1 VNRFLG
7 SSIRGCDSGDAL
19 PPGAEAPGSD
29 ALPSLA
35 RAVEEATQTPDPAL
49 PDSAVSARRLR
60 YLSQIGLAL
69 SAERDIRRLLS
80 MILTASRELTSAD
93 GGSLYIV
100 ETDATGEK
108 KLIFRASQNDSIVVD
123 TNLSLAVSATS
134 LAGYAALSSELL
146 NFDDVYHLPSNAP
159 FQFNPSFD
167 HEHGYRTKSV
177 LVVPLRDH
185 NGDTIGVLQLINRKR
200 DRHAILSDVEAVE
213 REVVGFDAEGV
224 ELAQTLASQAAV
236 ALNNN
241 LLLREIESLFEAFVV
256 ASSGAIEDRDP
267 TTSGHSRRVTRLT
280 LSLAR
285 AVNETSEGPY
295 GEARFSPAQLREL
308 RYAALLHD
316 FGKIGVR
323 EAILTKSRKIE
334 ANRFEA
340 IQSRIAV
347 LQAQQKEQLA
357 RATKEI
363 ALDYSLSRQEKEVA
377 IAQRERVAL
386 EQEAS
391 LTADVPWL
399 QLLNEPPSSPISD
412 AEWSKALNAME
423 RLRSRRYTDINGQ
436 SRPLLEETEAAALS
450 VRRGTLTPS
459 EFAQIQD
466 HAQMSWEFL
475 HQIPWTRGL
484 ENVPAIAQ
492 AHHERLDGSGYPLG
506 LSEQNIPLGAKMM
519 AIADVF
525 DALTASDRPY
535 KRALSIEE
543 ALQILNCEVQAGK
556 LDADLLQIFVESR
569 AWKE

>member
-1 VNRFLG
+1 VNDFLS
-7 SSIRGCDSGDAL
+7 SSIRSDDPGDDSL
-19 PPGAEAPGSD
+19 SGAGAPGNELS
-29 ALPSLA
+29 PSLA
-35 RAVEEATQTPDPAL
+35 RAVEEVAQTEA
-49 PDSAVSARRLR
+49 SSEGSSSARRLR
-60 YLSQIGLAL
+60 HLSQIGLAL
-69 SAERDIRRLLS
+69 SAERDIRRLLA
-80 MILTASRELTSAD
+80 MILTASRELTNAD

-100 ETDATGEK
+100 ETGADGDK
-108 KLIFRASQNDSIVVD
+108 KLIFRAAQSDSIVVD
-123 TNLSLAVSATS
+123 TNMSFAVSATS
-134 LAGYAALSSELL
+134 LAGYAALSGEVMR
-146 NFDDVYHLPSNAP
+146 FDDVYHLPPDAP
-159 FQFNPSFD
+159 FQFNPTSD
-167 HEHGYRTKSV
+167 IEHGYRTKSV
-177 LVVPLRDH
+177 LIVPLRDH

-200 DRHAILSDVEAVE
+200 HRDEILGDVATVE
-213 REVVGFDAEGV
+213 REVVGFDDEGV
-224 ELAQTLASQAAV
+224 ELAMTLASQAAV

-285 AVNETSEGPY
+285 AVNETSDGPY
-295 GEARFSPAQLREL
+295 AQSQFSPAQLREL

-334 ANRFEA
+334 TNRFEA

-347 LQAQQKEQLA
+347 LRAQNAEQLA
-357 RATKEI
+357 RALTGI
-363 ALDYSLSRQEKEVA
+363 ALDYTLSRQEKEVA
-377 IAQRERVAL
+377 ITERERAAR
-386 EQEAS
+386 EQNAV
-391 LTADVPWL
+391 LVADVPWL
-399 QLLNEPPSSPISD
+399 ELLNEPPINPISD
-412 AEWSKALNAME
+412 ADWSKALNAMD

-436 SRPLLEETEAAALS
+436 SRPLLEEAEVAALG
-450 VRRGTLTPS
+450 VRRGTLTPA

-506 LSEQNIPLGAKMM
+506 LHESHIPLGAKMM

-535 KRALSIEE
+535 KRALSVEE
-543 ALQILNCEVQAGK
+543 ALQILECEVQAGK
-556 LDADLLQIFVESR
+556 LDADLLRIFVESK